1 MFLVVGNA
9 QKGGGAIGMLERK
22 VWVEDFNMVWN
33 VIPSCLMWN
42 ILREMDARSFKD
54 CEKTSLELQ
63 LCFLKSLF
71 GWIFFNTLLNIS
83 TFVDF
88 CTLSS
93 FLIFQI
99 FIFLYTFYVLEL
111 RPLRF

>member
-1 MFLVVGNA
+1 MPKKVVELLA
-9 QKGGGAIGMLERK
+9 CWKGRFG
-22 VWVEDFNMVWN
+22 WNDFNMVWN

-71 GWIFFNTLLNIS
+71 GWIFVNTLLKYLYLRR
-83 TFVDF
+83 F
-88 CTLSS
+88 LHS
-93 FLIFQI
+93 FLILNLAKFS
-99 FIFLYTFYVLEL
+99 FLVYILCT
-111 RPLRF
+111 